1 MALKDGTTSPSPLVT
16 REFPT
21 DIGVSSQR
29 INNIMSFDEKQLI
42 TTEVTLL
49 HCLIKWELCTLT
61 P

>member
-1 MALKDGTTSPSPLVT
+1 MFYKKMAIIKDGTTSPSPLVT

-42 TTEVTLL
+42 TTQWNPYKKLY
-49 HCLIKWELCTLT
+49 
-61 P
+61 

>member
-1 MALKDGTTSPSPLVT
+1 MAIIKDGTTSPSPLVT

-42 TTEVTLL
+42 TTQWNPYKKLY
-49 HCLIKWELCTLT
+49 
-61 P
+61 